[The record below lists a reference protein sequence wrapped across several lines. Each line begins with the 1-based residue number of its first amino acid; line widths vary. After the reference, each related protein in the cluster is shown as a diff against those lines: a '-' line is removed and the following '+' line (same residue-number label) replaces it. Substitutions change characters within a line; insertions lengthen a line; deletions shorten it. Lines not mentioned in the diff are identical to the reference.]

1 VLITKN
7 YDYWGDRYVFQED
20 MEPMNPLDTGFGL
33 VSQMWRD
40 TFKGLPYHISGL
52 IPADRHLSERLM
64 ESLKLELGQENVVN
78 GVNASADSFY
88 SSQGRQDI
96 AFGDD
101 NDKLIDALRNKHPN
115 CETLEMESGMIL
127 HLAQTCTHQSR
138 IVASHPGPI
147 RASCCAMIFFNRI
160 TNAAIPPDHVNVLE
174 LKAGKAV
181 LDALVATPL
190 DENDEYVDVE

>member
-1 VLITKN
+1 MITKN
-7 YDYWGDRYVFQED
+7 YDYWGDRYVFQDD
-20 MEPMNPLDTGFGL
+20 MEPFNPLDTGFGL
-33 VSQMWRD
+33 VSQLWKE

-52 IPADRHLSERLM
+52 IPADKHLSDRLIQ
-64 ESLKLELGQENVVN
+64 SLGQELGKDKVVT
-78 GVNASADSFY
+78 GVDACADSFY

-96 AFGDD
+96 SFGDD
-101 NDKLIDALRNKHPN
+101 NQTLIEGLRSKYPN

-127 HLAQTCTHQSR
+127 HLAQACTHQSR
-138 IVASHPGPI
+138 IKESHPGPI

-160 TNAAIPPDHVNVLE
+160 TNAAIPSDYVDVLE

-190 DENDEYVDVE
+190 EEDDEYVDVE